1 MLLYSILFNKFP
13 DILNKFSYSDFC
25 PDIKNEICQNLIIL
39 FFDNIKNEKRELL
52 FIFTLLIFQFQRIF
66 NHKEYTN
73 IAKYI
78 LQYSAKKIY
87 EYLKPNGVKYPL
99 HFEYAYNILLY
110 ENQKRFS
117 EQEEKISKLSN
128 ELYE

>member
-1 MLLYSILFNKFP
+1 MLLYSILFKKFP

-99 HFEYAYNILLY
+99 LFEYTYNILLY

>member
-1 MLLYSILFNKFP
+1 MLLYSILFKKFP

-52 FIFTLLIFQFQRIF
+52 FIFILLIFQFQRIF
-66 NHKEYTN
+66 NNKEYTN

-99 HFEYAYNILLY
+99 LFEYTYNILLY